1 MGYWKATRIN
11 PNDVVLNLDISDE
24 DLLEYLEK
32 AEKAGYSIEELKNIA
47 KFNGLSSEEIKTLGR
62 RLSNAKKELELK
74 DEVLNKIE
82 PKKKFPVLPV
92 TFPNTAYGFKEKPK
106 YSNMVLKM

>member
-1 MGYWKATRIN
+1 MDY
-11 PNDVVLNLDISDE
+11 
-24 DLLEYLEK
+24 LLE
-32 AEKAGYSIEELKNIA
+32 
-47 KFNGLSSEEIKTLGR
+47 IKILGD

-92 TFPNTAYGFKEKPK
+92 TFPNTAYGLKELPK
-106 YSNMVLKM
+106 YSNIVLRT